1 MTTFERRQISTAQ
14 RYIRWAHDECSS
26 LAETAASHIST
37 TLDSKKKADIE
48 IL

>member
-1 MTTFERRQISTAQ
+1 MTTFERRQPSTAQ
-14 RYIRWAHDECSS
+14 CYIRWAHDECSN